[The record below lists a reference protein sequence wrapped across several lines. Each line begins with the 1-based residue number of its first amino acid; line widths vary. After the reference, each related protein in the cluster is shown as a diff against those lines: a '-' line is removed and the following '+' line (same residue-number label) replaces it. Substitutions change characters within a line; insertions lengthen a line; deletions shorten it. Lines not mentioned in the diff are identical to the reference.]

1 MKSKISIL
9 ILFFSSLIG
18 YSQIGPNDDAVFID
32 SLDNIGTEE
41 NYKFIRVVKDFTE
54 EKETYDVAFYN
65 RSGKIERIGTTSN
78 KYFMIFEGPF
88 VYYYE
93 NGNRKK
99 IETYSD
105 KKINGKQFEWY
116 ENGAMKLESEIV
128 FDKKTNNST
137 TKIIN
142 YWNTNK
148 EQKVIDGEGEYEEI
162 ELTPDSNSAKFN
174 VKSIGKIK
182 NYVKVGQWIGESEKP
197 KYNFIEQFE
206 NGILLS
212 GKQIDSLGVTT
223 SYNEVFRHPKPK
235 NGMDDF
241 YRFVAKNFNT
251 PAVPGLK
258 GSIYA
263 TFIVEKD
270 GTVSDINI
278 IKDIGYGTGTE
289 AVRVIQKFNQWIPGM
304 LKGKPVRVMYS
315 LPIIIQSNF

>member
-1 MKSKISIL
+1 MKSKFSIL
-9 ILFFSSLIG
+9 LLLLSSLIG

-174 VKSIGKIK
+174 VKSIGKIE

-241 YRFVAKNFNT
+241 YRFVSKNFNT

-304 LKGKPVRVMYS
+304 FKGKPVRVMYS